1 MYIRMIFMS
10 PFPDISGDTQH
21 EKPAVLPGG
30 QWRLPRL
37 SRRPHLPGNQA
48 DGDNQADEEAVGFFS
63 LGFGYTYIYRYIH
76 MGMNIYI
83 YGMYIYIHMD
93 FFHWDLGKYEQ

>member
-1 MYIRMIFMS
+1 MIFMS

-63 LGFGYTYIYRYIH
+63 LGFGYTYIYIDIH

-83 YGMYIYIHMD
+83 WDVYIYPYG
-93 FFHWDLGKYEQ
+93 FFSLGFRKI

>member
-1 MYIRMIFMS
+1 MS

-63 LGFGYTYIYRYIH
+63 LGFGYTYIYIDIH

-83 YGMYIYIHMD
+83 YMGCIYIYIHMD

>member
-1 MYIRMIFMS
+1 MS

-21 EKPAVLPGG
+21 EKPAVLPGR

-63 LGFGYTYIYRYIH
+63 LGFGYTYID
-76 MGMNIYI
+76 IYI
-83 YGMYIYIHMD
+83 WWDIYIYIHMD